1 MYKVKRFSKLLGSA
15 TVGSMLGAF
24 GGSIAG
30 NAYGSLKNTDKEY
43 KEEVSRIK
51 LAVDKSKKKLD
62 ELSKLNRLGKL
73 KSEYDDNFDWETYK
87 GPTLEDYES
96 AKSDYDEHKK
106 QLEDLEKNPDK
117 FRSVVRDRNKSKYQ
131 YKGMMTGAAVGGLAG
146 ILTSK
151 KFSQVSKAIQ
161 DKRKRNAAYRVPAT
175 ATGIVGG
182 LAAINGMVNKSK
194 TSNKI
199 ANTLG
204 PATIGLLAANSVHNR
219 IADKRNKKK

>member
-24 GGSIAG
+24 GGSVAG

-51 LAVDKSKKKLD
+51 LSVDEYKKRLD
-62 ELSKLNRLGKL
+62 ELSRLNRLGKL
-73 KSEYDDNFDWETYK
+73 KSEYDDDFDWETHK

-96 AKSDYDEHKK
+96 AKSDYDKYKK

-117 FRSVVRDRNKSKYQ
+117 FRSVVRDMNKSKYQ

-146 ILTSK
+146 VLTSK
-151 KFSQVSKAIQ
+151 KFSQVSKATQ

-204 PATIGLLAANSVHNR
+204 PATIGLLTANVVHNR